1 MSDERKTPEMRAQ
14 MTDLERLRHSASHVL
29 ATAILKI
36 WPEAQFAAGPPV
48 ENGFYYDV
56 DLPHRISPDDF
67 EKIEAEMKKEIKAN
81 HPFERVEVSRD
92 EALAL
97 GKKGRLAGLSDR
109 SEPSKFK
116 IDIIENIPP
125 DEKISLYRNGDFI
138 DLCAG
143 PHVMRTGNIGAF
155 RLTNVASA
163 YYKGDEKN
171 PQLQRVYGTAFKTK
185 KELDDYFAMLEEAKK
200 RDHRKLGKELELFVF
215 DDDVGPGLP
224 MFLPRG
230 AAIAEELEK
239 LAKETEFAAGYQRVR
254 TPHIARES
262 LYTKSGHLPYY
273 ADSMF
278 PPMELDEGA
287 AERVELEIERNSLVA
302 PMGAA
307 CQRASE
313 ELNFTLPDKFNL
325 SDILQEI
332 HSIGKKVPT
341 YLQQIVNQENGI
353 LTRLNKLPP
362 PDHYYLKAMNCPH
375 HHKLFA
381 AVPRSY
387 RDLPLRLAEY
397 GTCYRYEKSGE
408 LFGLMRVRSL
418 QMNDAHL
425 YMTPEQFEAEFNA
438 VNEMYLNY
446 FKLFGINKYLMRFS
460 THDPSKLGQ
469 KFVDEPELW
478 IRTEEMTRNVLKN
491 SAINYVEVPN
501 EAAFYGPKIDVQ
513 AWSVIGREFSIATNQ
528 VDFAQPR
535 FFDLRYKDRDN
546 IDKIPICIHRAPL
559 GTHERFIG
567 FLIEHYAGNFPLWLS
582 PEQVRILTIG
592 DEPKLLDYARTI
604 LKELRAYQVRAEI
617 DESSDKINGKVQR
630 AEQMKVH
637 TMFVIGKRDMDADA
651 VSVRVHG
658 KGNLGAKPRSEAI
671 TEILLSIKE
680 RRQ

>member
-1 MSDERKTPEMRAQ
+1 MAEERKTLEQREQ

-56 DLPHRISPDDF
+56 DLPHRISPADF

-81 HPFERVEVSRD
+81 HTFERIEVSRD

-97 GKKGRLAGLSDR
+97 GKKGRLAALGER
-109 SEPSKFK
+109 PAPSKFK
-116 IDIIENIPP
+116 LDIIENIPA
-125 DEKISLYRNGDFI
+125 DEKISLYRSGDFI

-155 RLTNVASA
+155 KLTSVASA

-230 AAIAEELEK
+230 AVIAEELEK

-262 LYTKSGHLPYY
+262 LYLKSGHVPYY
-273 ADSMF
+273 VESMF
-278 PPMELDEGA
+278 PPMELV
-287 AERVELEIERNSLVA
+287 AESAESKRPFHRPEVFRELLEKPLTR
-302 PMGAA
+302 
-307 CQRASE
+307 
-313 ELNFTLPDKFNL
+313 
-325 SDILQEI
+325 DILDEI
-332 HSIGKKVPT
+332 LSKAEKIRS
-341 YLQQIVNQENGI
+341 E
-353 LTRLNKLPP
+353 LPM
-362 PDHYYLKAMNCPH
+362 DRYYLKAMNCPH

-381 AVPRSY
+381 ALPRSY

-397 GTCYRYEKSGE
+397 GTDYRYEKSGE

-446 FKLFGINKYLMRFS
+446 FKLFGIDKYLMRFS

-478 IRTEEMTRNVLKN
+478 KKTEEMTRNVLKN
-491 SAINYVEVPN
+491 SGINYVEVPN

-535 FFDLRYKDRDN
+535 SFDLRYKDRDN
-546 IDKIPICIHRAPL
+546 TDKIPICIHRAPL

-592 DEPKLLDYARTI
+592 DEPKLLDYARSI
-604 LKELRAYQVRAEI
+604 LKELRAQQVRAEI
-617 DESSDKINGKVQR
+617 DDSTDKINGKIQR

-637 TMFVIGKRDMDADA
+637 TMFVIGKRDMEADA

-658 KGNLGAKPRSEAI
+658 KGNLGAKRRAEAI
-671 TEILLSIKE
+671 AEILLSIKE
-680 RRQ
+680 RRP